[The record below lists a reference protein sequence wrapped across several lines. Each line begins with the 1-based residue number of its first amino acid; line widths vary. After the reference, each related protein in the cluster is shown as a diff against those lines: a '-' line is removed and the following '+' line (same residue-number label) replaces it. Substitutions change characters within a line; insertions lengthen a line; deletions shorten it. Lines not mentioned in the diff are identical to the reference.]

1 MARFGADEFTRLLEF
16 VRATRVDRAQDL
28 AIGKWQNESDART
41 LVGWIRALDAV
52 ESEMAKITGSSQTF
66 GEKEI

>member
-1 MARFGADEFTRLLEF
+1 MPRFGADEFTRLLDF

-28 AIGKWQNESDART
+28 AIGKWQTESEART

-52 ESEMAKITGSSQTF
+52 ESEMAKLTGSTQTY
-66 GEKEI
+66 GEQEI